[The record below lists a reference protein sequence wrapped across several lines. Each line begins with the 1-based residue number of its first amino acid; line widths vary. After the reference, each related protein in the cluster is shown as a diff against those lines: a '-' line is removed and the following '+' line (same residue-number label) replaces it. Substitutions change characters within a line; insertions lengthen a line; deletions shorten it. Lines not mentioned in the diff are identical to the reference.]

1 MQALTAKEARK
12 YCMQDAAALRVADVG
27 LLRYEGPKEYA
38 FVIKTPLEHRMMV
51 ALALT
56 ILLYPDVRSFEGGL
70 LWLTRWQVG
79 TNQMVRPG
87 WRIIEDMR
95 RAHGELRSLDIAPA
109 QYFRHD
115 EFVELHAFLIETMAY
130 GWAAYFVVAD
140 FFINF
145 QESGKIRCVAKKSDT
160 LDKLFSSLQNWNP
173 VLAGSIK
180 GDVKKKHFSLAGGK
194 GFESI

>member
-12 YCMQDAAALRVADVG
+12 YCNQDAVGICVAGAESLYYD
-27 LLRYEGPKEYA
+27 GPEEYA
-38 FVIKTPLEHRMMV
+38 FVIKTPAEHRMMV
-51 ALALT
+51 ALALV
-56 ILLYPDVRSFEGGL
+56 ILSYPDVRSFEGGL
-70 LWLTRWQVG
+70 LWLTRWQIG

-95 RAHGELRSLDIAPA
+95 RAHGEVRSLDLAPA

-130 GWAAYFVVAD
+130 GWAAFLVVAD

-145 QESGKIRCVAKKSDT
+145 QESGQIRCVAKKSDT
-160 LDKLFSSLQNWNP
+160 LDKLFSAMQRWNP
-173 VLAGSIK
+173 LMQP
-180 GDVKKKHFSLAGGK
+180 LTNT
-194 GFESI
+194 

>member
-1 MQALTAKEARK
+1 MQGLTVKEARK
-12 YCMQDAAALRVADVG
+12 YCMQSAVALRVADLG
-27 LLRYEGPKEYA
+27 SLFYDGPEEYA
-38 FVIKTPLEHRMMV
+38 FVIETPEEHRMMV
-51 ALALT
+51 TLALA
-56 ILLYPDVRSFEGGL
+56 ILSYPNVGSFEGGL
-70 LWLTRWQVG
+70 LWLTRWQIG

-130 GWAAYFVVAD
+130 GWAGFFVAAG

-145 QESGKIRCVAKKSDT
+145 QESGKIRCVATDVET
-160 LDKLFSSLQNWNP
+160 LDKLFSALQRWNP
-173 VLAGSIK
+173 LKLSQ
-180 GDVKKKHFSLAGGK
+180 D
-194 GFESI
+194 